1 MREKMHPFLLTV
13 FSAEKRVDLVN
24 KLSNQRLDKII
35 NDPPKKMVNNLFSFF
50 PTKGKRKKLIE
61 NTIKS
66 VLTRSKVDV
75 TLESIKGELSCKSSG
90 T

>member
-1 MREKMHPFLLTV
+1 MHPFLLTV
-13 FSAEKRVDLVN
+13 FSAEKRVDLVI

-35 NDPPKKMVNNLFSFF
+35 NDPQKMVNNLFRFF
-50 PTKGKRKKLIE
+50 PTKGKRKLIE

>member
-13 FSAEKRVDLVN
+13 FSAEKRVDLVI

-35 NDPPKKMVNNLFSFF
+35 NDPLKKWSTIFLGFF
-50 PTKGKRKKLIE
+50 PTKGKRKLIE

>member
-13 FSAEKRVDLVN
+13 FSAEKRVDLVI

-35 NDPPKKMVNNLFSFF
+35 NDLPKMVNKLF
-50 PTKGKRKKLIE
+50 PRKRKRKLIE